1 MQLDLIFEWDEQ
13 KAWCNK
19 LKHGISF
26 ETAVHVFAD
35 CNRIEYFD
43 EKHSYSEARYIT
55 IGLVREIVVVVYI
68 CRDPS
73 IRIISARKANE
84 KEIRRYQDGY

>member
-1 MQLDLIFEWDEQ
+1 M
-13 KAWCNK
+13 
-19 LKHGISF
+19 
-26 ETAVHVFAD
+26 
-35 CNRIEYFD
+35 
-43 EKHSYSEARYIT
+43 
-55 IGLVREIVVVVYI
+55 GLVREIVVVVYI